1 MMGNIFLSVFETSLS
16 TGIMI
21 VFFILFSP
29 LLVRRYAAKWK
40 YWVWLFLALWLV
52 VPMKPIKDLGSL
64 WNRPL
69 IEVQSERTGDAFVV
83 EKDAAGPIVIEVP
96 TRIVTEIVPLSDK
109 GSKGLTGL
117 ELVAVIWLCGGI
129 GYISMHLFSY
139 FHYRKRLMKQGMPV
153 EDEEILRQLSLVKKE
168 LGIKNEISVWKY
180 SKAASPMLIGF
191 LKPVLVLPGEEYN
204 KEELFFII
212 KHELVHFKRH
222 DIWMKLLLVAAN
234 GVHWFNPV
242 VWIMQKEAVI
252 DMEMS
257 CDERVVQNIDYAGKK
272 AYAEALFSTF
282 HRRYAGKTLLSTQFQ
297 GGKQIMKKRFKNI
310 LLGKKERNGLLLL
323 TGIAVLTMSLGMLV
337 GCSVEESPAGSGKD
351 TENSMPVEGQAAD
364 GQQSLE
370 VGAARPDST
379 GQHEEIPEEETGEA
393 LEKAVITCNK
403 EGETETIPVTIYV
416 GEGFSI
422 YIPDEGW
429 IPSDLQNEAGTE
441 AIAAYSLDAWTS
453 AVNEYVRLW
462 VTKSDEASA
471 SEVKSGLIAEG
482 WEETGELELVK
493 QEGETVYHVRLVDD
507 GEACYGI
514 YSYCPVEAEEGFGK
528 EMSAIADTFAISIYR

>member
-52 VPMKPIKDLGSL
+52 IPMKPIKDLGSS
-64 WNRPL
+64 WNRLL
-69 IEVQSERTGDAFVV
+69 IEIQPERTGDTFVTA
-83 EKDAAGPIVIEVP
+83 KDGSDSIVIEVP
-96 TRIVTEIVPLSDK
+96 TRIVTGIVPLSDG
-109 GSKGLTGL
+109 GSKGIARL
-117 ELVAVIWLCGGI
+117 ELMAALWLCGGI
-129 GYISMHLFSY
+129 GYISMHMFSY
-139 FHYRKRLMKQGMPV
+139 FHYRKNLMKQGMPV

-168 LGIKNEISVWKY
+168 LGIKNRISIWKY

-222 DIWMKLLLVAAN
+222 DIWMKLLLVVAN
-234 GVHWFNPV
+234 GVHWFNPL

-310 LLGKKERNGLLLL
+310 LLGKRKRNGLLLL

-337 GCSVEESPAGSGKD
+337 GCSVGESPIDSGKD
-351 TENSMPVEGQAAD
+351 VENSMSVEDQVAD
-364 GQQSLE
+364 EQQSLE
-370 VGAARPDST
+370 EGVAKPDST
-379 GQHEEIPEEETGEA
+379 GQNEGMSGEETEEA

-403 EGETETIPVTIYV
+403 EGETEIIPVTIYV
-416 GEGFSI
+416 GSGFSI

-453 AVNEYVRLW
+453 AVNEHVRLW
-462 VTKSDEASA
+462 IAKSDEASA

-482 WEETGELELVK
+482 WEETGELELAK

-507 GEACYGI
+507 GEACYSI
-514 YSYCPVEAEEGFGK
+514 YTCCPMEAEEGFGK

>member
-52 VPMKPIKDLGSL
+52 IPMKPIKDLGSS
-64 WNRPL
+64 WNRLL
-69 IEVQSERTGDAFVV
+69 IEIQPERTGDTLVTA
-83 EKDAAGPIVIEVP
+83 KDGADSIVIEVP
-96 TRIVTEIVPLSDK
+96 TRIVTGIVPLSAE
-109 GSKGLTGL
+109 GPKGLAGL
-117 ELVAVIWLCGGI
+117 EMVAAIWLCGGI
-129 GYISMHLFSY
+129 GYISMHVFSY
-139 FHYRKRLMKQGMPV
+139 FHYRKSLMKRGVPV

-168 LGIKNEISVWKY
+168 LGIKNRISIWKY

-191 LKPVLVLPGEEYN
+191 LKPVLVLPEEEYN

-222 DIWMKLLLVAAN
+222 DIWMKLLLVVAN

-242 VWIMQKEAVI
+242 VWLMQKEAVI

-282 HRRYAGKTLLSTQFQ
+282 HRRHAGNTFLSTQFQ

-310 LLGKKERNGLLLL
+310 LLGKRKRNGLLLL
-323 TGIAVLTMSLGMLV
+323 TGIALLTMSLGMLV
-337 GCSVEESPAGSGKD
+337 GCSVEESPADSGKD
-351 TENSMPVEGQAAD
+351 AKNPIPIEGQATD
-364 GQQSLE
+364 GQQDL
-370 VGAARPDST
+370 
-379 GQHEEIPEEETGEA
+379 EETEKA

-403 EGETETIPVTIYV
+403 EGETETIPVTLYV
-416 GEGFSI
+416 GSGFSI

-429 IPSDLQNEAGTE
+429 ILYDLQNEAGTE
-441 AIAAYSLDAWTS
+441 AIAAYSLDEWTS
-453 AVNEYVRLW
+453 AVNEHVRLW
-462 VTKSDEASA
+462 VAKSDEASA

-507 GEACYGI
+507 GEACYSI
-514 YSYCPVEAEEGFGK
+514 YSCCPVEAEEGFGK